1 MDNRLIQWFPGH
13 MAKAIRQ
20 TEEDLKL
27 CDGVIYVLDARAP
40 YACFNKKLSAI
51 FKNKPV
57 VYCVNKIDT
66 VSTASLSIISEQLK
80 NAGLTFCLTD
90 GLSKKDTAK
99 LKAACENVMRT
110 RIERDRTKGIKRAL
124 RFMVAGIPNTGKSTI
139 INTVSGGKHAQTGD
153 KAGVTRANKWI
164 KMGDFE
170 LLDTPGTTSP
180 SFENQTYAKHLA
192 YIGSLNDDVLDI
204 EGLALELIK
213 ELTVIAPEKL
223 KEKYSLESLDVEPL
237 AIYDAICKRRGF
249 LLRGGE
255 SDYTRCARA
264 VIDDFRKQRIGKICL
279 EEKWN

>member
-1 MDNRLIQWFPGH
+1 MLIQWFPGH
-13 MAKAIRQ
+13 MAKAMRK

-40 YACFNKKLSAI
+40 YACFNKKLTAL

-57 VYCVNKIDT
+57 VYCVNKCDT
-66 VSTASLSIISEQLK
+66 VSTASLGIISEELK
-80 NAGLTFCLTD
+80 KAGLNYCLTD
-90 GLSKKDTAK
+90 GLSKKDVAK
-99 LKAACENVMRT
+99 LKSACESVMKE
-110 RIERDRTKGIKRAL
+110 RIERDKAKGIKRAL

-139 INTVSGGKHAQTGD
+139 INTISGGKRAETGD

-164 KMGDFE
+164 RLGDFE
-170 LLDTPGTTSP
+170 LLDTPGTMPP

-192 YIGSLNDDVLDI
+192 YIGSLNDDILDT
-204 EGLALELIK
+204 EGLALELIG
-213 ELTVIAPEKL
+213 ELKIIAPDKL
-223 KEKYSLESLDVEPL
+223 MEKYSLTSLDKEPL
-237 AIYDAICKRRGF
+237 ALYDDICKRRGF

-279 EEKWN
+279 EERWK

>member
-1 MDNRLIQWFPGH
+1 MLIQWFPGH
-13 MAKAIRQ
+13 MAKAMRK

-40 YACFNKKLSAI
+40 YACFNKKLTAL

-57 VYCVNKIDT
+57 VYCVNKCDT
-66 VSTASLSIISEQLK
+66 VSTASLGIISEELK
-80 NAGLTFCLTD
+80 KAGLNYCLTD
-90 GLSKKDTAK
+90 GFSKKDVAK
-99 LKAACENVMRT
+99 LKSACESVMKERV
-110 RIERDRTKGIKRAL
+110 ERDKAKGIKRAL

-139 INTVSGGKHAQTGD
+139 INTISGGKRAETGD

-164 KMGDFE
+164 RLGDFE
-170 LLDTPGTTSP
+170 LLDTPGTMPP

-192 YIGSLNDDVLDI
+192 YIGSLNDDILDA
-204 EGLALELIK
+204 EGLALELIG
-213 ELTVIAPEKL
+213 ELKIIAPDKL
-223 KEKYSLESLDVEPL
+223 MEKYSLTSLDKEPL
-237 AIYDAICKRRGF
+237 ALYDDICKRRGF

-279 EEKWN
+279 EERWK

>member
-1 MDNRLIQWFPGH
+1 MLIQWFPGH
-13 MAKAIRQ
+13 MAKAMRK

-40 YACFNKKLSAI
+40 YACFNKKLTAL

-57 VYCVNKIDT
+57 VYCVNKCDT
-66 VSTASLSIISEQLK
+66 VSTASLGIISEELK
-80 NAGLTFCLTD
+80 KAGLNYCLTD
-90 GLSKKDTAK
+90 GLSKKDVAK
-99 LKAACENVMRT
+99 LKSACESVMKE
-110 RIERDRTKGIKRAL
+110 RIERDKAKGIKRAL

-139 INTVSGGKHAQTGD
+139 INTISGGKRAETGD

-164 KMGDFE
+164 RLGDFE
-170 LLDTPGTTSP
+170 LLDTPGTMPP

-192 YIGSLNDDVLDI
+192 YIGSLNDDILDA
-204 EGLALELIK
+204 EGLALELIG
-213 ELTVIAPEKL
+213 ELKIIAPDKL
-223 KEKYSLESLDVEPL
+223 MEKYSLTSLDKEPL
-237 AIYDAICKRRGF
+237 ALYDDICKRRGF

-279 EEKWN
+279 EERWK

>member
-1 MDNRLIQWFPGH
+1 MLIQWFPGH
-13 MAKAIRQ
+13 MAKAMRK

-40 YACFNKKLSAI
+40 YACFNKKLTAL

-57 VYCVNKIDT
+57 VYCVNKCDT
-66 VSTASLSIISEQLK
+66 VSTASLGIISEELK
-80 NAGLTFCLTD
+80 KAGLNYCLTD
-90 GLSKKDTAK
+90 GLSKKDVAK
-99 LKAACENVMRT
+99 LKSACESVMKE
-110 RIERDRTKGIKRAL
+110 RIDRDKAKGIKRAL

-139 INTVSGGKHAQTGD
+139 INTISGGKRAETGD

-164 KMGDFE
+164 RLGDFE
-170 LLDTPGTTSP
+170 LLDTPGTMPP

-192 YIGSLNDDVLDI
+192 YIGSLNDDILDT
-204 EGLALELIK
+204 EGLALELIG
-213 ELTVIAPEKL
+213 ELKIIAPDKL
-223 KEKYSLESLDVEPL
+223 MEKYSLTSLDKEPL
-237 AIYDAICKRRGF
+237 ALYDDICKRRGF

-279 EEKWN
+279 EERWK

>member
-1 MDNRLIQWFPGH
+1 MLIQWFPGH
-13 MAKAIRQ
+13 MAKAMRK

-40 YACFNKKLSAI
+40 YACFNKKLTAL

-57 VYCVNKIDT
+57 VYCVNKCDT
-66 VSTASLSIISEQLK
+66 VSTASLGIISEELK
-80 NAGLTFCLTD
+80 NAGLNYCLTD
-90 GLSKKDTAK
+90 GLSKKDVAK
-99 LKAACENVMRT
+99 LKSACESVMKE
-110 RIERDRTKGIKRAL
+110 RIERDKAKGIKRAL

-139 INTVSGGKHAQTGD
+139 INTISGGKRAETGD

-164 KMGDFE
+164 RLGDFE
-170 LLDTPGTTSP
+170 LLDTPGTMPP

-192 YIGSLNDDVLDI
+192 YIGSLNDDILDT
-204 EGLALELIK
+204 EGLALELIG
-213 ELTVIAPEKL
+213 ELKIIAPDKL
-223 KEKYSLESLDVEPL
+223 MEKYSLTSLDKEPL
-237 AIYDAICKRRGF
+237 ALYDDICKRRGF

-279 EEKWN
+279 EERWK